1 MGNEHIQADV
11 IGKSEKVKEICRLIG
26 IIAKTKSTVL
36 VQGESGTGKEVVANA
51 IFKHSLR
58 NNCPFIKVNCAAL
71 SESLLESELFG
82 HVKGSYTGA
91 LTDRKGRFELASKG
105 TILLDEIGNM
115 PLAGQ
120 AKLLRVL
127 QEEEIVPVG
136 SSKTIKVDVRVIAT
150 TNVILKDAAQKGVF
164 REDLYYRLSVI
175 TIFLPSL
182 RERREDISS
191 LVDHFIRANSGQI
204 ETNVRSVSNEAMEC
218 LVKYQW
224 PGNIREL
231 KNVIENAMII
241 EPSDKIHLSTLP
253 PHVREHQSPVPNNV
267 VIGDFGVDKNILTK
281 DLNLRNQLLLY
292 EKILILNALDRAKW
306 VKSKTAKLLGIDRR
320 NLGYFM
326 KKHHILVPPDRQ
338 EAQEAEA

>member
-1 MGNEHIQADV
+1 MVQDYVQADI
-11 IGKSEKVKEICRLIG
+11 IGKSEKIKEICRLIG

-51 IFKHSLR
+51 IYKHSLR
-58 NNCPFIKVNCAAL
+58 NGRPFIKVNCAAL
-71 SESLLESELFG
+71 SETLLESELFG

-91 LTDRKGRFELASKG
+91 LSDRKGRFELANKG

-127 QEEEIVPVG
+127 QEDEIVPVG

-150 TNVILKDAAQKGVF
+150 TNVILKDAAQKGTF

-175 TIFLPSL
+175 TIFLPPL
-182 RERREDISS
+182 RERREDIPY
-191 LVDHFIRANSGQI
+191 LVEHFIQLNSNEM
-204 ETNVRSVSNEAMEC
+204 ETKVRGVDPEAME
-218 LVKYQW
+218 LLIKYDW

-241 EPSDKIHLSTLP
+241 ESRDKIYPDILPAHIRENHQPAAVVSPTESIPIDKRLLS
-253 PHVREHQSPVPNNV
+253 
-267 VIGDFGVDKNILTK
+267 K
-281 DLNLRNQLLLY
+281 DLNLRNQLLMY
-292 EKILILNALDRAKW
+292 ERILILNALDRANW
-306 VKSKTAKLLGIDRR
+306 VKSRTAKLLGIDRR

-326 KKHHILVPPDRQ
+326 KKHHILMPPDRGSRSD
-338 EAQEAEA
+338 A

>member
-1 MGNEHIQADV
+1 MDNDYIQADI
-11 IGKSEKVKEICRLIG
+11 IGKSAKVKEICRLIG

-36 VQGESGTGKEVVANA
+36 IQGESGTGKEVVANA
-51 IFKHSLR
+51 IYKHSLR
-58 NNCPFIKVNCAAL
+58 NNRPFIKVNCAAL

-82 HVKGSYTGA
+82 HIKGSYTGA
-91 LTDRKGRFELASKG
+91 LSDRKGRFELANKG

-150 TNVILKDAAQKGVF
+150 TNVVLKDAVQKGTF

-175 TIFLPSL
+175 TNFLPSL
-182 RERREDISS
+182 RERKEDIAP
-191 LVDHFIRANSGQI
+191 LMENFIQLNNREMDAM
-204 ETNVRSVSNEAMEC
+204 VRGVSDEAME
-218 LVKYQW
+218 LLIKYDW

-241 EPSDKIHLSTLP
+241 ESRDKIYPETLP
-253 PHVREHQSPVPNNV
+253 PHIRECQQTNSNNI
-267 VIGDFGVDKNILTK
+267 IGNIHVDKNILAK

-292 EKILILNALDRAKW
+292 EKILILNALDRANW
-306 VKSKTAKLLGIDRR
+306 VKSRTAKLLGIDRR

-326 KKHHILVPPDRQ
+326 RKHHIMVPSEQQSPQ
-338 EAQEAEA
+338 EV

>member
-1 MGNEHIQADV
+1 MGQGYVQADI
-11 IGKSEKVKEICRLIG
+11 IGKSEKIKEICRLIG
-26 IIAKTKSTVL
+26 IVAKTKSTVL

-51 IFKHSLR
+51 IYKHSLR
-58 NNCPFIKVNCAAL
+58 NGRPFIKVNCAAL
-71 SESLLESELFG
+71 SETLLESELFG

-91 LTDRKGRFELASKG
+91 LSDRKGRFELANKG

-127 QEEEIVPVG
+127 QEDEIVPVG

-150 TNVILKDAAQKGVF
+150 TNVILKDAAQKGIF

-182 RERREDISS
+182 RERREDVAS
-191 LVDHFIRANSGQI
+191 LIEHFIQVNRGEM
-204 ETNVRSVSNEAMEC
+204 ETSVKGVSKEAMEL
-218 LVKYQW
+218 LVNYDW

-241 EPSDKIHLSTLP
+241 ESKDKICQETLP
-253 PHVREHQSPVPNNV
+253 LHIRENQRHVSSAPESIQL
-267 VIGDFGVDKNILTK
+267 DKKLLTK
-281 DLNLRNQLLLY
+281 DLNLRNQLLTY
-292 EKILILNALDRAKW
+292 ERILILNALDRSKW
-306 VKSKTAKLLGIDRR
+306 VKSRTAKLLGIDRR

-326 KKHHILVPPDRQ
+326 KKHHIMMPSDRG
-338 EAQEAEA
+338 EEHTDARFE

>member
-1 MGNEHIQADV
+1 MGQDYVQAEI
-11 IGKSEKVKEICRLIG
+11 IGKSDKVKEICRLIG

-51 IFKHSLR
+51 IYKHSLR
-58 NNCPFIKVNCAAL
+58 NGRPFIKVNCAAL
-71 SESLLESELFG
+71 SETLLESELFG

-91 LTDRKGRFELASKG
+91 LSDRKGRFELANKG

-127 QEEEIVPVG
+127 QEDEIVPVG

-150 TNVILKDAAQKGVF
+150 TNVMLKDAAQKGAF

-175 TIFLPSL
+175 TVFLPSL

-191 LVDHFIRANSGQI
+191 LVEHFIQVNSGEM
-204 ETNVRSVSNEAMEC
+204 ETKVKGVSNEAMEL
-218 LVKYQW
+218 LVKYDW

-241 EPSDKIHLSTLP
+241 ESQEIIYPETLP
-253 PHVREHQSPVPNNV
+253 AHIRENYHREICTSENIQP
-267 VIGDFGVDKNILTK
+267 DKKILSK
-281 DLNLRNQLLLY
+281 DLNLRNQLLMY
-292 EKILILNALDRAKW
+292 ERVLILNALDRANW
-306 VKSKTAKLLGIDRR
+306 VKSRTAKLLGIDRR

-326 KKHHILVPPDRQ
+326 KKHHILMPTDR
-338 EAQEAEA
+338 ENHTDA